1 MRAVFVDA
9 AYWIALANRKDRLH
23 AAAVSLAGGLRGAK
37 RYTTQEVLGEVLTSF
52 SRLGEGMRQRAIKL
66 VRALESDPNVIVI
79 PQSSR
84 SFSEGLRLYAKRP
97 DKGYSLQD
105 CISMN
110 AMWTHGISEVLTSD
124 HHFEQEGFTILL
136 K

>member
-1 MRAVFVDA
+1 MRAVFVDTT
-9 AYWIALANRKDRLH
+9 YWIALANRKDRLH
-23 AAAVSLAGGLRGAK
+23 TAAVSLASGLRGAK
-37 RYTTQEVLGEVLTSF
+37 RYTTQEVLGEVLTGF

-66 VRALESDPNVIVI
+66 VRALESDPDVIVI
-79 PQSSR
+79 PQSAR
-84 SFSEGLRLYAKRP
+84 SFSEGLRLYEKRP
-97 DKGYSLQD
+97 DKSYSLQD

-110 AMWTHGISEVLTSD
+110 AMRSHGITEVLTSD